1 VTESL
6 TVRNTAADYPVVLE
20 LLKANMSPK
29 NLKACA
35 NFLVARGNV
44 PGDVPLL
51 VEFGKSYQDQQ
62 CQKAF
67 LDFLKAN
74 VNSRDLLTRLN
85 QLAKDTFRKEDM
97 N

>member
-1 VTESL
+1 
-6 TVRNTAADYPVVLE
+6 VRNTAADYPVVLE